1 MNLSLELDTAEAR
14 LEKYLYDTYIYIYY
28 TYVYIYT
35 DDICISIYVCI
46 HDIWIERV
54 VVITQRTPHL
64 LLLQVFYNAPYHA
77 IP

>member
-1 MNLSLELDTAEAR
+1 MIH
-14 LEKYLYDTYIYIYY
+14 TYIYIYILHICIY
-28 TYVYIYT
+28 IYIYIYT